1 MRSSVSKS
9 FESHPNLTFVFMAFL
24 SKISLTLEPS
34 NLGALVL
41 NKRSNIWIMFQ
52 KNTDNSLKILKEIT
66 ALSIYRNLEF
76 CNVLIGSGN
85 IP

>member
-1 MRSSVSKS
+1 
-9 FESHPNLTFVFMAFL
+9 
-24 SKISLTLEPS
+24 
-34 NLGALVL
+34 
-41 NKRSNIWIMFQ
+41 MFQ

-76 CNVLIGSGN
+76 CNVLIGLGN